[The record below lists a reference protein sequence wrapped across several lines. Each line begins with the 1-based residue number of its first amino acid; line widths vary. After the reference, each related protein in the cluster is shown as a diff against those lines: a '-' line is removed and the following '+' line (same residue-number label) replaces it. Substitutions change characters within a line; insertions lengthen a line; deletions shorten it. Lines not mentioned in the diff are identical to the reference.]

1 MDITM
6 YKLYQNLKENDI
18 LMTYCGAF
26 AQESIEGIGNAIR
39 KNLAAEEAETSTA
52 LTVFSIF
59 IEQVQNILN
68 YSAEKLIIRED
79 DEHELRFGMAIV
91 GRNPTGKFFV
101 CCGNKVLREDMPVIK
116 EKLEMLNA
124 LSREDLKDLYKKQR
138 RNVLPLNGKGAGL
151 GLIEMAR
158 KSEGPME
165 YSFEPAGSDWFFF
178 SIKVTV
184 RR

>member
-6 YKLYQNLKENDI
+6 YKLYQNLKANDI

-68 YSAEKLIIRED
+68 YSAEK
-79 DEHELRFGMAIV
+79 
-91 GRNPTGKFFV
+91 
-101 CCGNKVLREDMPVIK
+101 
-116 EKLEMLNA
+116 
-124 LSREDLKDLYKKQR
+124 
-138 RNVLPLNGKGAGL
+138 
-151 GLIEMAR
+151 
-158 KSEGPME
+158 
-165 YSFEPAGSDWFFF
+165 
-178 SIKVTV
+178 
-184 RR
+184 